1 MLIPLI
7 DLKNKYNLDIR
18 GVIHIGMYNAE
29 ELPAYR
35 ECGVEKVIW
44 IEALKKLAD
53 AAKLK
58 FESDPSQW
66 VIEAVIS
73 DKEET
78 VDFMVTNNEASSS
91 ILNLGTHLQHHP
103 RVWEEKRIKV
113 VTCTMES
120 IINGY
125 GIDMVDYNFLNIDIQ
140 GAELKALKGMKYYL
154 QYIDYLYLEVNEE
167 EIYEKCCLVEEL
179 DEFLSYF
186 KRVETKMTKYN
197 WGDAMYIRKTL
208 L

>member
-29 ELPAYR
+29 ELPAYI

-58 FESDPSQW
+58 FKDDKTQT
-66 VIEAVIS
+66 VIQAVIS

-91 ILNLGTHLQHHP
+91 LLNLGTHLQHHP

-113 VTCTMES
+113 VTYTMEN

-125 GIDMVDYNFLNIDIQ
+125 GIDMTDYNFLNIDIQ
-140 GAELKALKGMKYYL
+140 GAELKALKGMKDNL
-154 QYIDYLYLEVNEE
+154 KHIDYLYLEVNGE
-167 EIYEKCCLVEEL
+167 EIYEGCCLVQEL
-179 DEFLSYF
+179 DEYLADFE
-186 KRVETKMTKYN
+186 RVETEMTKYN